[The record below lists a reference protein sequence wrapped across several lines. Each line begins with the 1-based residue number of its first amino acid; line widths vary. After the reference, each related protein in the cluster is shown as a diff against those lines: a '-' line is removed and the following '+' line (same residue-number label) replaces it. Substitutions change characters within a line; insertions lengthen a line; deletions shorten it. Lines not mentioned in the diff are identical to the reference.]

1 MARTNRSVSR
11 TDRLNEEF
19 KREISEIIARR
30 LKNPAITEMVSVMRV
45 ETAGDLSHARV
56 YVSVFSKD
64 PEKKAATFAAVKS
77 EAGRI
82 RKELSAVMRIR
93 TVPELHFFEDDSMEY
108 SDRINKL
115 LKGIENGNGGD
126 NG

>member
-1 MARTNRSVSR
+1 MAKTNRSVSR

-19 KREISEIIARR
+19 KREISEIISRR

-64 PEKKAATFAAVKS
+64 PAKKAATFAAVKS

>member
-64 PEKKAATFAAVKS
+64 PAKKAATFAAVKS

-82 RKELSAVMRIR
+82 RKELSAAMRIR